1 MPVITVSVLVV
12 LVLALVLVLVL
23 AVVVVMIYSSLLR
36 NHYCALSTIGVSRR
50 DKLIWAIIWP
60 LALLNS

>member
-12 LVLALVLVLVL
+12 LVLALVLVL